1 MNNFSQKS
9 DTGGILKSKNESY
22 NSNNKIYALTQENLK
37 KFNEIIKKK
46 KKEKMSQKKEEAKT
60 PNYFPEN

>member
-46 KKEKMSQKKEEAKT
+46 TKEKMSQKKEEAKT